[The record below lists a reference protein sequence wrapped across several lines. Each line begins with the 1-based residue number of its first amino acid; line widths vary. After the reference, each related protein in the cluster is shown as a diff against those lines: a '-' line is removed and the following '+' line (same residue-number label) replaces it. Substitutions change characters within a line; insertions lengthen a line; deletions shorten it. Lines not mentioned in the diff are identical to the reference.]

1 MSTPGSEASPRPKG
15 SPAYRKDMEL
25 KPQVPRVSQ
34 SDLAAEAEAKRR
46 KVLRACDVCRR

>member
-1 MSTPGSEASPRPKG
+1 MSTPGSEPSPHHNKG
-15 SPAYRKDMEL
+15 SPAHRVDVK
-25 KPQVPRVSQ
+25 PRVSS